1 MLAVAE
7 KFRIEWYA
15 QRDMHCMVSSAC
27 IACIARIALIACIG
41 CTQSC
46 MHACEAC
53 MHVYI
58 ACRHTVDGGNVASM
72 TLLVCGRL
80 QEKIIMLR
88 LLGPPPPLLYNIDV
102 RTSRC
107 NIFSF
112 RLCRLLVVSRRQYYR
127 GGGGGDTNSLKSN
140 SFRLN
145 KIDATIQN
153 AVCISFQQDKQFYI
167 TVVSNLGQNA
177 HKYRSRL
184 HFQMTF
190 RIRCQRKN
198 PMDRCSYYKG
208 LRN

>member
-7 KFRIEWYA
+7 KFPIEWYA

-27 IACIARIALIACIG
+27 IACIARIAFIACIG

-112 RLCRLLVVSRRQYYR
+112 RPCRLLVVSRRQYYR
-127 GGGGGDTNSLKSN
+127 GGVGGDTNSLKSN

-145 KIDATIQN
+145 KIDATFLPSTVAN
-153 AVCISFQQDKQFYI
+153 AK
-167 TVVSNLGQNA
+167 NLGMHVCECAGTMVRVYVGMQA
-177 HKYRSRL
+177 CKHVGMWPRSR
-184 HFQMTF
+184 
-190 RIRCQRKN
+190 RIG
-198 PMDRCSYYKG
+198 M
-208 LRN
+208 